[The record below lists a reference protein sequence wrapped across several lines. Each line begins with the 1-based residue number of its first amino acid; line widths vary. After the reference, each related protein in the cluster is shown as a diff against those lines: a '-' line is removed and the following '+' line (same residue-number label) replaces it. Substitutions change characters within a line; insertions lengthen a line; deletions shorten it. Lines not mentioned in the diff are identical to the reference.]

1 MGKPRTKLQKSSEMR
16 DFLNWL
22 KKLNYNLFFFVQNIF
37 RKMNIVLMEKSR

>member
-1 MGKPRTKLQKSSEMR
+1 MGKPRTKLQKSSEMG

-22 KKLNYNLFFFVQNIF
+22 KKLNYKLFFSVQNIF